1 MPIVLRTVIT
11 VLLGSWAA
19 LGLGQVSGL
28 LGVTGDPNARE
39 AVIARSSDAVLKPGE
54 TIIAIKTPGGVYQ
67 VVKSW
72 AEVAA
77 FVRSHTEP
85 RFVVSVRRV
94 DGAIAEALVSADR
107 GAPVTPPAE
116 GATRPIVTPTTTSPG
131 GVRFDTGGGTT
142 PPVANPGAV
151 TPAPVDR
158 PAERPVAPPS
168 GMPERASGEVVPKA
182 PVSLTV
188 GPFWLA
194 DSGLRKSQRNQGYVE
209 LGFAINATPTRDH
222 EDRLFLAF
230 LGYEGDRRWGP
241 AKVNHWIA
249 GYQHL
254 FGFGQMYLGL
264 GVASVNTEV
273 DYGWTKFWSW
283 NGAGIGRLG
292 AYFNR
297 EKTFGAELMW
307 LQGRSDSVSGGS
319 VNLTIRF

>member
-1 MPIVLRTVIT
+1 MPIVFRTVIT
-11 VLLGSWAA
+11 VVLGSWAA
-19 LGLGQVSGL
+19 LGFGQASGL
-28 LGVTGDPNARE
+28 LGVSGDPNARE
-39 AVIARSSDAVLKPGE
+39 AVIVRSSDAVLKPGE

-77 FVRSHTEP
+77 FVRGHTEP

-94 DGAIAEALVSADR
+94 DGAIAEALVTADR
-107 GAPVTPPAE
+107 DAPATPATDGGAPVAP
-116 GATRPIVTPTTTSPG
+116 PTTAPPG

-142 PPVANPGAV
+142 PPVTNPSV
-151 TPAPVDR
+151 TTPAPGGTR
-158 PAERPVAPPS
+158 TETPVAPPS
-168 GMPERASGEVVPKA
+168 GMPARASGEAVPRA

-188 GPFWLA
+188 GPFWLGDA
-194 DSGLRKSQRNQGYVE
+194 DLRKSQRNQGYVE

-230 LGYEGDRRWGP
+230 LGYEGDRNWGR

-254 FGFGQMYLGL
+254 FGFGQMYLGV
-264 GVASVNTEV
+264 GAASVNTEV

-283 NGAGIGRLG
+283 NGAGIARLG
-292 AYFNR
+292 AYFNK
-297 EKTFGAELMW
+297 EKTFGAEVMW

-319 VNLTIRF
+319 ANLTIRF

>member
-1 MPIVLRTVIT
+1 M
-11 VLLGSWAA
+11 LGFSQ
-19 LGLGQVSGL
+19 GSGL
-28 LGVTGDPNARE
+28 LGVTDDPSARE
-39 AVIARSSDAVLKPGE
+39 AVIVRSSDAVLKPGE
-54 TIIAIKTPGGVYQ
+54 TIIAIKVPGGSYQ
-67 VVKSW
+67 VVKTW

-77 FVRSHTEP
+77 FVRGNASP

-107 GAPVTPPAE
+107 ASLETAPATDPGRTDSPPVTTTGAPT
-116 GATRPIVTPTTTSPG
+116 G
-131 GVRFDTGGGTT
+131 GVRFDTGAGATAPVTNLT
-142 PPVANPGAV
+142 PVSPAPA
-151 TPAPVDR
+151 TPAT
-158 PAERPVAPPS
+158 ERPVAPPS
-168 GMPERASGEVVPKA
+168 GVPERGPAVEVPKA
-182 PVSLTV
+182 PISLTV

-194 DSGLRKSQRNQGYVE
+194 DTDLRRSQRNQGYVE

-230 LGYEGDRRWGP
+230 LGYEGDRDWGK

-273 DYGWTKFWSW
+273 DYGWTKFWGW
-283 NGAGIGRLG
+283 NGAAIGRLG

-297 EKTFGAELMW
+297 DKTFGAEILW

-319 VNLTIRF
+319 ANLTIRF